1 MELYLWIAILIFSII
16 VEVAT
21 ATALVS
27 VWFIAG
33 AIGAIIALLLNAS
46 FLIQVIVF
54 ISISLLFLI
63 IFRPI
68 ALRHVKSNFVP
79 TNADRV
85 IGRQTELL
93 KDITSNK
100 WGEVKIDGVIWNATT
115 IDSSPINKGN
125 LVEVLAIEGSKLI
138 VKKL

>member
-93 KDITSNK
+93 EDITSSK